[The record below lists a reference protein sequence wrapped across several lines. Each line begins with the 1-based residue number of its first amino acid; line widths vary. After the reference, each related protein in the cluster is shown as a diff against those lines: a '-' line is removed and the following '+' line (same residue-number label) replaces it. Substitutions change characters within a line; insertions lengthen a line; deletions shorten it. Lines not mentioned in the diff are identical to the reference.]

1 MVLKE
6 AKVDGVFDDD
16 PRLNPDARL
25 QETLT
30 YHDVTFKELF
40 VMVMTTITL
49 CQENNI
55 PVVVFNLNKPGNI
68 TKAIKGEGVSALIE
82 ADGDGEINGAEN
94 NVDGL
99 GLNININGSNENGEK
114 SPCCDTGGKVAGE
127 DRAAEAARGAV
138 VAGLL
143 AFSIEANFAAGDK
156 QELEPEQ
163 EVDVSGTA
171 DPFVDFVAEL
181 WRRAAELRRR
191 ATEEQLEVFL
201 SCRNLC

>member
-6 AKVDGVFDDD
+6 ANVDGVFDDD

-68 TKAIKGEGVSALIE
+68 TKAIKGEGVSALIGNHGTSE
-82 ADGDGEINGAEN
+82 
-94 NVDGL
+94 
-99 GLNININGSNENGEK
+99 
-114 SPCCDTGGKVAGE
+114 T
-127 DRAAEAARGAV
+127 ARV
-138 VAGLL
+138 
-143 AFSIEANFAAGDK
+143 
-156 QELEPEQ
+156 
-163 EVDVSGTA
+163 
-171 DPFVDFVAEL
+171 
-181 WRRAAELRRR
+181 
-191 ATEEQLEVFL
+191 
-201 SCRNLC
+201 